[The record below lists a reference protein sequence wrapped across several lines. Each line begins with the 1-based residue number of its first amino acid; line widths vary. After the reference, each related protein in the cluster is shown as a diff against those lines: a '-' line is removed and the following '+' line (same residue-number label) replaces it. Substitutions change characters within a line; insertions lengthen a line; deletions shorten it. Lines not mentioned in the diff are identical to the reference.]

1 MKHITFIAPLC
12 LAAAVSITALPARDR
27 SDQGQNGPVK
37 AQNNRDQIRS
47 NPAASKDGAGSPQ
60 AHLTLEQ
67 CYRAS
72 ERNYPIVRKYDLIGK
87 TRDYTVSNA
96 AKSYLPQVTL
106 SARASWQSDVTKFS
120 IDGEKLASGSFGS
133 LVGAQELSELIPHIS
148 KDQYVASLDISQ
160 TIWDGGAAKARK
172 ELAEKEAEVESGSV
186 SASIYS
192 LRERI
197 NELYFGILLL
207 QSNIELN
214 NLMLSSL
221 NASYDKVSSYLSGGV
236 AGQAD
241 LDAIKIR
248 ILKTGQETLN
258 LENTNAAYCKMLS
271 LITGLSVDGSSILE
285 KPAELA
291 VSGIGI
297 RRPELELFDAQT
309 ARIASQN
316 RMLNAGLTPKFGLY
330 VTGGY
335 GRPGLNMLS
344 DSFRP
349 FVTAGVRLSWN
360 IGNFYNIRND
370 RRLLGAKAAMTE
382 ADRAAFLLNADIDTS
397 RGESEISTLRGQL
410 ASDDEI
416 IRLHKEVLKANEA
429 KMAEGT
435 ISGTD
440 LVGYM
445 NDVLM
450 AAQSKVRHETEMLL
464 AMYNLAFVRGEG
476 D

>member
-1 MKHITFIAPLC
+1 MIQKTFITMLC
-12 LAAAVSITALPARDR
+12 ISAAMSVTTLPAQDR
-27 SDQGQNGPVK
+27 SGNQEE
-37 AQNNRDQIRS
+37 R
-47 NPAASKDGAGSPQ
+47 
-60 AHLTLEQ
+60 LTLRQ
-67 CYRAS
+67 CYVAA
-72 ERNYPIVRKYDLIGK
+72 ERNYPLVRKYDLISK

-96 AKSYLPQVTL
+96 ARSYLPQVTL

-133 LVGAQELSELIPHIS
+133 LISAQELSDLIPHIS

-160 TIWDGGAAKARK
+160 TIWDGGAAKAQK
-172 ELAEKEAEVESGSV
+172 ELAEKEADAESQSV
-186 SASIYS
+186 GTSLYS

-207 QSNIELN
+207 QGNIELN
-214 NLMLSSL
+214 SLMLSSL
-221 NASYDKVSSYLSGGV
+221 NASYDKVNTYMSSGV

-241 LDAIKIR
+241 LDAVKIR
-248 ILKTGQETLN
+248 ILKTGQETLS
-258 LENTNAAYCKMLS
+258 LENTKAAYCKMLS
-271 LITGLSVDGSSILE
+271 LLTGLAFDGNVILE
-285 KPAELA
+285 KPEEIA
-291 VSGIGI
+291 VFGNGI
-297 RRPELELFDAQT
+297 RRPELELFDAQI
-309 ARIASQN
+309 AKIASQN

-344 DSFRP
+344 DSFKP
-349 FVTAGVRLSWN
+349 YVTAGVRLSWN
-360 IGNFYNIRND
+360 IGNFYNIRNN
-370 RRLLGAKAAMTE
+370 RRLLEAKAAMTE
-382 ADRAAFLLNADIDTS
+382 TDRSAFLLNAGIDAS
-397 RGESEISTLRGQL
+397 RGESEIGTLRGQL

-440 LVGYM
+440 LIGYM

-450 AAQSKVRHETEMLL
+450 AAQNKVQHETEMLL
-464 AMYNLAFVRGEG
+464 AMYNLAFVCG
-476 D
+476 DRPFEH